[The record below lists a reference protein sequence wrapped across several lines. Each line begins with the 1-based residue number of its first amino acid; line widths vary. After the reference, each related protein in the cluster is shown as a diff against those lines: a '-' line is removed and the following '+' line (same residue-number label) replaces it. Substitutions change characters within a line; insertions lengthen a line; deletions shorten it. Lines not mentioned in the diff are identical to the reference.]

1 MTVSVVRR
9 REIVERKVAEEVVTT
24 CWIQCWTNQ
33 KSRQDATYHFKLVTL
48 KVLLPEWILH
58 CLDRF

>member
-48 KVLLPEWILH
+48 KVLLPE
-58 CLDRF
+58 